1 MSNLIKDGTG
11 GGYLAKVTAN
21 NRLASE
27 AIVITGEDDAIR
39 VGEGWQISSKP
50 VVFTAGTAS
59 AILYVKNTDS
69 RNFVLDR
76 AVLILGYASGAG
88 AAENWTFRVMR
99 NPEESG
105 TIVSNAL
112 AAGISNSNH
121 GSSKQPAGL
130 LYRGVQGD
138 TVDLAGIAGGA
149 PLPIQQESN
158 RTVYPLGRQLP
169 TGTSIA
175 FQLTPPASTTSAT
188 AVLVTHWYYDV
199 AGL

>member
-1 MSNLIKDGTG
+1 MSDNVLKDGTG
-11 GGYLAKVTAN
+11 GGYLAKVTQN

-39 VGEGWQISSKP
+39 VGEGWQISSAP
-50 VVFTAGTAS
+50 VAFTASTQS
-59 AILYVKNTDS
+59 CILYIKNTDS

-76 AVLILGYASGAG
+76 AVLVLGTATGGAG
-88 AAENWTFRVMR
+88 DWTFRVLR
-99 NPEESG
+99 NPEETG
-105 TIVSNAL
+105 TVVTNAL

-121 GSSKQPAGL
+121 GSSRQPAGL

-149 PLPIQQESN
+149 PLPIQQASN
-158 RTVYPLGRQLP
+158 RTVFPLGRQLP

-175 FQLTPPASTTSAT
+175 FNLKPPPSTTAAT

>member
-1 MSNLIKDGTG
+1 MSTLLKDGTG
-11 GGYLAKVTAN
+11 GGFLAKVTAN

-27 AIVITGEDDAIR
+27 AIVITGEDDSIR

-50 VVFTAGTAS
+50 VSFTSSTAS
-59 AILYVKNTDS
+59 AILYIKNGDS

-76 AVLILGYASGAG
+76 AVLVLGTATGGSGD
-88 AAENWTFRVMR
+88 WTFRVMR
-99 NPEESG
+99 NPEETG
-105 TIVSNAL
+105 TIVTNAL
-112 AAGISNSNH
+112 TAGISNSNH
-121 GSSKQPAGL
+121 GSSKQPSGL

-138 TVDLAGIAGGA
+138 TIDLAGIAGGA
-149 PLPIQQESN
+149 PLPIQQASN
-158 RTVYPLGRQLP
+158 RTVFPLGRQLP

-175 FQLTPPASTTSAT
+175 FQLTPPPSTTAAT